1 MFNQIDEEQ
10 GTTGHKQGSREVER
24 LINIKKHLMNKD
36 IQRDMNTLR
45 HVV

>member
-10 GTTGHKQGSREVER
+10 GPTGHKQGSREVEC

-36 IQRDMNTLR
+36 IQGDMGT
-45 HVV
+45 VV

>member
-36 IQRDMNTLR
+36 VRGDMGTLR
-45 HVV
+45 QVV